1 MSRLALG
8 LFAVACSAAIAIP
21 AAAQPDWRDAQRVEV
36 KLDSFSF
43 TPSTIHLHAGQ
54 PVVLHLVNVSSG
66 GHDFAAKEFFAS
78 ASMRDPGAAPDGR
91 VELGKHESR
100 DIALVP
106 RAGRYPLKCTHAFH
120 KMFGMSGEIVV
131 D

>member
-1 MSRLALG
+1 MSRLALC
-8 LFAVACSAAIAIP
+8 FAAVAASAVYIAP
-21 AAAQPDWRDAQRVEV
+21 AVAQPDWRDAQRVEV

-43 TPSTIHLHAGQ
+43 TPSTIHLRAGQ

-66 GHDFAAKEFFAS
+66 GHDFAAKEFFA
-78 ASMRDPGAAPDGR
+78 AATMRDPGAAPGGR

-106 RAGRYPLKCTHAFH
+106 RAGRYSLKCTHAFH

>member
-1 MSRLALG
+1 MSRLALCAAAMAASA
-8 LFAVACSAAIAIP
+8 LLAVP
-21 AAAQPDWRDAQRVEV
+21 AVAQPDWADARRVEV

-43 TPSTIHLHAGQ
+43 TPSTIHLRAGQ

-66 GHDFAAKEFFAS
+66 GHDFAAREFFAN
-78 ASMRDPGAAPDGR
+78 ATMRDPGAAPGGR
-91 VELGKHESR
+91 VEVGKHESR

-106 RAGRYPLKCTHAFH
+106 RAGHYPLKCTHAFH

>member
-1 MSRLALG
+1 MSRPVFCFAA
-8 LFAVACSAAIAIP
+8 AVAAAAFAMP
-21 AAAQPDWRDAQRVEV
+21 AVAQPDWAGAQRVEV

-43 TPSTIHLHAGQ
+43 TPSDIHLRAGQ

-66 GHDFAAKEFFAS
+66 GHDSAAREFFAA
-78 ASMRDPGAAPDGR
+78 ASLRNPAAAPNGR

>member
-1 MSRLALG
+1 MSRLASG
-8 LFAVACSAAIAIP
+8 LFAIACSAALAAPAI
-21 AAAQPDWRDAQRVEV
+21 AQPDWRAAQRVEV

-43 TPSTIHLHAGQ
+43 TPSNIHLRAGQ
-54 PVVLHLVNVSSG
+54 PVVLHLVNVSGG
-66 GHDFAAKEFFAS
+66 GHDFAAKEFFS
-78 ASMRDPGAAPDGR
+78 AATMRDPGAAPGGR

-106 RAGRYPLKCTHAFH
+106 RAGTYPLKCTHAFH